1 MDVFAHGF
9 WAAALAKI
17 INFKKRKP
25 VKVWLTAVWGV
36 FPDVFAFAPLFAWM
50 AFQAITG
57 NFNSADF
64 APTGMEPTQTDTLP
78 IFKLTH
84 LLYNL
89 THSLLAFAIIFLLMF
104 LIFRR
109 ARWSALGWLFHIII
123 DIPSHSYEFFPTPFL
138 WPFSD
143 WKFSGIAW
151 ANPWFLLF
159 NYLMLGIVWLAI
171 WWGGKKAK

>member
-1 MDVFAHGF
+1 M
-9 WAAALAKI
+9 
-17 INFKKRKP
+17 
-25 VKVWLTAVWGV
+25 KVWLTAFWGV

-50 AFQAITG
+50 AFSAITG

-64 APTGMEPTQTDTLP
+64 KPTEMEPTQVDTLP

-89 THSLLAFAIIFLLMF
+89 THSLFAFAIFFLVMF

-109 ARWSALGWLFHIII
+109 ARWSTLGWLFHIII
-123 DIPSHSYEFFPTPFL
+123 DIPTHSYQFFPTPFL

-143 WKFSGIAW
+143 WKFNGIAW
-151 ANPWFLLF
+151 AEPWFLIS
-159 NYLMLGIVWLAI
+159 NYAILAIVWI
-171 WWGGKKAK
+171 ISWQWGKIRR